1 MIAILSLIVV
11 LTISFLITRV
21 ATIALMH
28 TGLSREVARFQ
39 ARSALTGS
47 GFTTSESE
55 RLVNHPVRRRVLM
68 LLMLTGNAGIIT
80 AVSSLILAFVNQQDS
95 EILWLKV
102 TLLITGLLVLWVIA
116 TSRFVDRHLSH
127 LIDKALKRYTSLEIR
142 DFASLLGLSGDYRIV
157 EILVDPNHWLSNRTL
172 AESRLRDEGILVLAI
187 QHSDG
192 EFVGAPVKNT
202 TIQPE
207 DSLIL
212 YGHVD
217 AMKALNDRPQGRRGN
232 AEHDA
237 AVGKQQSRERREN
250 N

>member
-95 EILWLKV
+95 EILWLKI
-102 TLLITGLLVLWVIA
+102 TLLITGLLILWVIT

-217 AMKALNDRPQGRRGN
+217 AMEALNDRPQGSRGN
-232 AEHDA
+232 AEHDV

>member
-95 EILWLKV
+95 EILWLKI
-102 TLLITGLLVLWVIA
+102 TLLITGLLILWVIA

-217 AMKALNDRPQGRRGN
+217 AMEALNDRPQGSRGN
-232 AEHDA
+232 AEHDV

>member
-217 AMKALNDRPQGRRGN
+217 AMEALNDRPQGSRGN